1 MYFDG
6 VALSELLRYFDR
18 PLEIFASPFSD
29 FFSPCAISFRAA
41 CAIKTRWP
49 VELERTLQTL

>member
-29 FFSPCAISFRAA
+29 FFPLCHYFSRGLHHQNSLAG
-41 CAIKTRWP
+41 
-49 VELERTLQTL
+49 